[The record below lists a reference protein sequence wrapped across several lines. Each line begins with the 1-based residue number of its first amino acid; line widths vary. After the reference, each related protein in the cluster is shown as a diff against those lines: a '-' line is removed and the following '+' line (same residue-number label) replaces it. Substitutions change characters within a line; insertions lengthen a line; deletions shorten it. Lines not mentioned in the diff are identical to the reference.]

1 MRRARFVQGRGL
13 CRGAV
18 HVPAGVLIGPWMGSK
33 KMAEWA
39 RTEWG
44 IFRKHGDMGWR
55 QRGRWL
61 RQWVPFGIRTISW
74 GIFSITAGPLTR
86 GAASTWAAKKWSQS
100 SAKGLHIYIE
110 ASGEQHVPD
119 GSLVYASNHE
129 SLIDILVLGAA
140 LPGDFKWA
148 VKRSVLDIPFLG
160 WHLRLAGHVPV
171 DRSQG
176 RGAAIAVMEAFES
189 VLRDEKPLLVFPE
202 GTRTEDGKLRPFKNG
217 AFQAAVRTDKPV
229 VPVALRGTFTLM
241 SRDEVETG
249 GSKSREDRLV
259 TVQIGQPLYPN
270 TELEETEAVADLRA
284 RTRAAVVD
292 MLSKARLPEAVA
304 VSTPQP

>member
-1 MRRARFVQGRGL
+1 MV
-13 CRGAV
+13 
-18 HVPAGVLIGPWMGSK
+18 
-33 KMAEWA
+33 EWV

-44 IFRKHGDMGWR
+44 IFRKGGDMGWG

-61 RQWVPFGIRTISW
+61 KQWVPFGTRTIAW
-74 GIFSITAGPLTR
+74 GALSIIVGPLTK
-86 GAASTWAAKKWSQS
+86 GAVSTWAAKRWSQS
-100 SAKGLHIYIE
+100 SAKGLRIYIE
-110 ASGEQHVPD
+110 ASGEENVPD
-119 GSLVYASNHE
+119 GGFVYASNHE

-148 VKRSVLDIPFLG
+148 AKRSVMNVPFLG

-176 RGAAIAVMEAFES
+176 KGAVIAAIEAFES

-217 AFQAAVRTDKPV
+217 AFHAAVLTGKPV

-241 SRDEVETG
+241 SRDEVDTG
-249 GSKSREDRLV
+249 GSKNREDRLV
-259 TVQIGQPLYPN
+259 TVQIGRPLYPN
-270 TELEETEAVADLRA
+270 IELEEPDAVADLCT
-284 RTRAAVVD
+284 RTRAAVID
-292 MLSKARLPEAVA
+292 MLAKVGSPEAVA
-304 VSTPQP
+304 ESTQPL